1 MRGKREAKIYMPA
14 NYEKSNKLIT
24 GKSNMTL
31 SEQKTIAYALRKL
44 RDVQV
49 ARPNHRFTDEEMRMG
64 IKVEMSPREFVREV
78 FKGKNATS
86 IGKVLSTI
94 AAGLHSSTILLE
106 TEEGNP
112 DNWKTYS
119 FIKTCEYKDGVFS
132 ITFHEEASVYLV
144 NLQDHGN
151 FTLLDYN
158 VVSELDS
165 SYAVRVY
172 EYIEKEY
179 RRQVARDKSLKTV
192 EFYVDMVEFKTSIGV
207 IDPDNHKVK
216 ELLNAYPAPSSVRYD
231 YKERIEL
238 MEKLADIDRNMNTT
252 TKLQR
257 RQACKYNKFY
267 ELRRNVLEVAKNQIN
282 SVDFYNLAFDYEAVC
297 APGGKRVVGIH
308 FTIYNKKDY
317 HAVKE
322 SYEQMELPLE
332 NVNRA
337 GSVDGVENVNRNV
350 RAGSVGHV
358 ENVDGVESVD
368 CIAGAGSV
376 RNVENVEGMENVNR
390 AGKVNY
396 TGKAKHVEKV
406 NRAESADVAVGEPE
420 VIGIGRSYQ
429 SVESLAAI
437 LDGIGVTEYL
447 KTYERYPCRIDGMK
461 MNEVSL
467 LKDITRTLIEEIFD
481 LAVKQKTIQNIIC
494 AADYQQV
501 RIVDNL
507 LYVKKMYDKGMEI
520 DNLEGY
526 LTAAVKEDYA
536 ASEGIEMKSAKRSP
550 RKRAGAFE
558 RRQYNMEELES
569 ELLKCKG

>member
-1 MRGKREAKIYMPA
+1 MRGKRETKIYMPA

-49 ARPNHRFTDEEMRMG
+49 MRPDHRFTEEEMRMG

-112 DNWKTYS
+112 ENWKTYS
-119 FIKTCEYKDGVFS
+119 FIKTCEYKDGIFS

-179 RRQVARDKSLKTV
+179 RRQIARDKSLKTV

-216 ELLNAYPAPSSVRYD
+216 ELLNAYPAPSNVRYN

-267 ELRRNVLEVAKNQIN
+267 ELRRNVLEVAKSQIN

-317 HAVKE
+317 NEAKE
-322 SYEQMELPLE
+322 SYEQIELPLGIEDHVETVDNGEAAGGADRVETLDGMGTSGRVRSVNTAALVE
-332 NVNRA
+332 NADSVETMDGA
-337 GSVDGVENVNRNV
+337 GFAKSVD
-350 RAGSVGHV
+350 
-358 ENVDGVESVD
+358 NVDFVEK
-368 CIAGAGSV
+368 ARA
-376 RNVENVEGMENVNR
+376 MENMTESEVV
-390 AGKVNY
+390 GVPY
-396 TGKAKHVEKV
+396 EYQTIEHV
-406 NRAESADVAVGEPE
+406 AAVIDGL
-420 VIGIGRSYQ
+420 GI
-429 SVESLAAI
+429 EA
-437 LDGIGVTEYL
+437 YL
-447 KTYERYPCRIDGMK
+447 KTYHQYPCKVDCMK
-461 MNEVSL
+461 KNEVTL
-467 LKDITRTLIEEIFD
+467 LKDVTRTLIEEIFD
-481 LAVKQKTIQNIIC
+481 LAVKQKTIQNIIT
-494 AADYQQV
+494 AAEYQQI

-507 LYVKKMYDKGMEI
+507 LYVKKMHDKGMEI

-526 LTAAVKEDYA
+526 LTAAMKEDYA
-536 ASEGIEMKSAKRSP
+536 ASEGIGMKGTKNSNKNAAK
-550 RKRAGAFE
+550 KAGAFS
-558 RRQYNMEELES
+558 RRHYNMEELES

>member
-1 MRGKREAKIYMPA
+1 MPA

-49 ARPNHRFTDEEMRMG
+49 MRPDHRFTEEEMRMG

-112 DNWKTYS
+112 ENWKTYS
-119 FIKTCEYKDGVFS
+119 FIKTCEYKDGIFS

-179 RRQVARDKSLKTV
+179 RRQIARDKSLKTV

-216 ELLNAYPAPSSVRYD
+216 ELLNAYPAPSNVRYN

-267 ELRRNVLEVAKNQIN
+267 ELRRNVLEVAKSQIN

-317 HAVKE
+317 NEAKE
-322 SYEQMELPLE
+322 SYEQIELPLGIEDHVETVDNGEATGGADRVETLDGMGTSGRVRSVNTAALVE
-332 NVNRA
+332 NADSVETMDGA
-337 GSVDGVENVNRNV
+337 GFAKSVD
-350 RAGSVGHV
+350 
-358 ENVDGVESVD
+358 NVDFVEK
-368 CIAGAGSV
+368 ARA
-376 RNVENVEGMENVNR
+376 MENMTESEVV
-390 AGKVNY
+390 GVPY
-396 TGKAKHVEKV
+396 EYQTIEHV
-406 NRAESADVAVGEPE
+406 AAVIDGL
-420 VIGIGRSYQ
+420 GI
-429 SVESLAAI
+429 EA
-437 LDGIGVTEYL
+437 YL
-447 KTYERYPCRIDGMK
+447 KTYHQYPCKVDCMK
-461 MNEVSL
+461 KNEVTL
-467 LKDITRTLIEEIFD
+467 LKDVTRTLIEEIFD
-481 LAVKQKTIQNIIC
+481 LAVKQKTIQNIIT
-494 AADYQQV
+494 AAEYQQI

-507 LYVKKMYDKGMEI
+507 LYVKKMHDKGMEI

-526 LTAAVKEDYA
+526 LTAAMKEDYA
-536 ASEGIEMKSAKRSP
+536 ASEGIGMKGTKNSNKNAAK
-550 RKRAGAFE
+550 KAGAFS
-558 RRQYNMEELES
+558 RRHYNMEELES

>member
-1 MRGKREAKIYMPA
+1 MKGKKETKIYMPA

-31 SEQKTIAYALRKL
+31 SEQKTVAYALRKL

-49 ARPNHRFTDEEMRMG
+49 LRPDHRFTEEEMRMG
-64 IKVEMSPREFVREV
+64 IKVEMSPKEFVREV

-106 TEEGNP
+106 TEEGNS

-119 FIKTCEYKDGVFS
+119 FIKTCEYKDGIFS
-132 ITFHEEASVYLV
+132 ITFHEEASAYLV
-144 NLQDHGN
+144 NLQDYGN

-165 SYAVRVY
+165 SHAVRVY

-179 RRQVARDKSLKTV
+179 RKQIARDRSLKKI

-216 ELLNAYPAPSSVRYD
+216 ELLNAYPAPSNIRYN

-267 ELRRNVLEVAKNQIN
+267 EFRRNVLDIAKNQIN
-282 SVDFYNLAFDYEAVC
+282 SIDFYNLAFDYEPVC
-297 APGGKRVVGIH
+297 APGGKRVVGIR
-308 FTIYNKKDY
+308 FTIYDKKDY
-317 HAVKE
+317 KTEKE
-322 SYEQMELPLE
+322 NYEQMELPLGAAPAE
-332 NVNRA
+332 TVACAAIIDHAETAGERKVMDETETMAGDAETA
-337 GSVDGVENVNRNV
+337 GSIVPEVVGVTYGQQSAE
-350 RAGSVGHV
+350 
-358 ENVDGVESVD
+358 E
-368 CIAGAGSV
+368 IAGII
-376 RNVENVEGMENVNR
+376 
-390 AGKVNY
+390 
-396 TGKAKHVEKV
+396 
-406 NRAESADVAVGEPE
+406 ESIGAD
-420 VIGIGRSYQ
+420 
-429 SVESLAAI
+429 
-437 LDGIGVTEYL
+437 TYL
-447 KTYERYPCRIDGMK
+447 KTYDQYPCEVDSMK
-461 MNEVSL
+461 KNEVTIF
-467 LKDITRTLIEEIFD
+467 KDIIRTLIEEVFD

-494 AADYQQV
+494 AGEYSLV
-501 RIVDNL
+501 RIVDNI
-507 LYVKKMYDKGMEI
+507 LYVKKMNEKSMAI

-536 ASEGIEMKSAKRSP
+536 ASERVRLEADRNSA
-550 RKRAGAFE
+550 RKKMNPFE
-558 RRQYNMEELES
+558 RRRYNMEQLEE
-569 ELLKCKG
+569 ELLKSQG

>member
-1 MRGKREAKIYMPA
+1 MMRGKREAKIYMPA

-49 ARPNHRFTDEEMRMG
+49 ARPDHRFTEEEMRMG

-216 ELLNAYPAPSSVRYD
+216 ELLNAYPAPSNVRYD

-257 RQACKYNKFY
+257 RQACKSNKFY
-267 ELRRNVLEVAKNQIN
+267 ELRRNVLEVAKSQIN
-282 SVDFYNLAFDYEAVC
+282 SVDFYNLSFDYEAVC

-308 FTIYNKKDY
+308 FTIYDKKDY
-317 HAVKE
+317 QAAKE
-322 SYEQMELPLE
+322 GYEQMELPL
-332 NVNRA
+332 
-337 GSVDGVENVNRNV
+337 G
-350 RAGSVGHV
+350 
-358 ENVDGVESVD
+358 NVD
-368 CIAGAGSV
+368 
-376 RNVENVEGMENVNR
+376 
-390 AGKVNY
+390 
-396 TGKAKHVEKV
+396 
-406 NRAESADVAVGEPE
+406 RAEGDGANVGGPE
-420 VIGIGRSYQ
+420 VVGSGRDCQ
-429 SVESLAAI
+429 SVESLAAV
-437 LDGIGVTEYL
+437 LNGIGVAEYL
-447 KTYERYPCRIDGMK
+447 KTYERYPCTIDGMK

-467 LKDITRTLIEEIFD
+467 LKDIVRTLIEEIFD

-494 AADYQQV
+494 AAEYQQV
-501 RIVDNL
+501 RIVENL
-507 LYVKKMYDKGMEI
+507 LYVKKMHDKGMAI

-536 ASEGIEMKSAKRSP
+536 ASERIGMKSSKGSAG
-550 RKRAGAFE
+550 KRAGSFE

-569 ELLKCKG
+569 ELLKCKGV

>member
-1 MRGKREAKIYMPA
+1 MKGKKEAKIYMPA

-31 SEQKTIAYALRKL
+31 SEQKTVAYALRKL

-49 ARPNHRFTDEEMRMG
+49 LRPDHRFTEEEMRMG
-64 IKVEMSPREFVREV
+64 IKVEMSPREFVSEV

-94 AAGLHSSTILLE
+94 ATGLHSSTILLE
-106 TEEGNP
+106 SEEGNT

-132 ITFHEEASVYLV
+132 ITFHEEASAYLV

-165 SYAVRVY
+165 SHAVRVY

-179 RRQVARDKSLKTV
+179 RKQIARDKSLKKI

-216 ELLNAYPAPSSVRYD
+216 ELLNAYPAPSNTRYD
-231 YKERIEL
+231 YRERIEL

-267 ELRRNVLEVAKNQIN
+267 EFRRNVLDIAKNQIN
-282 SVDFYNLAFDYEAVC
+282 SIDFYNLAFDYEPVC
-297 APGGKRVVGIH
+297 APGGKRVVGIR
-308 FTIYNKKDY
+308 FTIYDKKDY
-317 HAVKE
+317 KAEKE
-322 SYEQMELPLE
+322 NYEQMELPLGTVG
-332 NVNRA
+332 NVEIVNHA
-337 GSVDGVENVNRNV
+337 ETMGHAAIVNHAETVD
-350 RAGSVGHV
+350 HV
-358 ENVDGVESVD
+358 ETVDSAETVNQVDNAGTVTEVVGVTYGQHSMEEIGSMIES
-368 CIAGAGSV
+368 
-376 RNVENVEGMENVNR
+376 
-390 AGKVNY
+390 
-396 TGKAKHVEKV
+396 
-406 NRAESADVAVGEPE
+406 
-420 VIGIGRSYQ
+420 
-429 SVESLAAI
+429 
-437 LDGIGVTEYL
+437 IGVDAYL
-447 KTYERYPCRIDGMK
+447 KSYYQYPCKVDSMK
-461 MNEVSL
+461 KNEVTL
-467 LKDITRTLIEEIFD
+467 LKDITRTLIEEVFD

-494 AADYQQV
+494 AADYNQV
-501 RIVDNL
+501 RIVDNI

-520 DNLEGY
+520 DNPEGY

-536 ASEGIEMKSAKRSP
+536 ASEGMRLKSGKNSARQKKSQ
-550 RKRAGAFE
+550 FE
-558 RRQYNMEELES
+558 RRQYNMEELEE
-569 ELLKCKG
+569 ELLKSRG

>member
-1 MRGKREAKIYMPA
+1 MKGKKETKIYMPA

-31 SEQKTIAYALRKL
+31 SEQKTVAYALRKL

-49 ARPNHRFTDEEMRMG
+49 LRPDHRFTEEEMRMG

-94 AAGLHSSTILLE
+94 ATGLHSSTILLE
-106 TEEGNP
+106 SEEGNS

-132 ITFHEEASVYLV
+132 ITFHEEASAYLV

-165 SYAVRVY
+165 SHAVRVY

-179 RRQVARDKSLKTV
+179 RKQIARDRSLKKI

-216 ELLNAYPAPSSVRYD
+216 ELLNAYPAPSNIRYD

-267 ELRRNVLEVAKNQIN
+267 EFRRNVLDIAKNQIN
-282 SVDFYNLAFDYEAVC
+282 SIDFYNLAFDYEPVC
-297 APGGKRVVGIH
+297 APGGKRVVGIR
-308 FTIYNKKDY
+308 FTIYDKKDY
-317 HAVKE
+317 KAEKE
-322 SYEQMELPLE
+322 NYEQMELPLGT
-332 NVNRA
+332 A
-337 GSVDGVENVNRNV
+337 SVENVSNLQTADTETGDNV
-350 RAGSVGHV
+350 EIVEGAGDMNPTENMIHARKAGDKEIMDDVDYVENIGSVSEVVGV
-358 ENVDGVESVD
+358 TYDQQSAEEIGNVIES
-368 CIAGAGSV
+368 
-376 RNVENVEGMENVNR
+376 
-390 AGKVNY
+390 
-396 TGKAKHVEKV
+396 
-406 NRAESADVAVGEPE
+406 
-420 VIGIGRSYQ
+420 
-429 SVESLAAI
+429 
-437 LDGIGVTEYL
+437 IGVDTYL
-447 KTYERYPCRIDGMK
+447 KTYYQYPCKVDSVNK
-461 MNEVSL
+461 NDVTL
-467 LKDITRTLIEEIFD
+467 LKDIIRTLIEEVFD

-494 AADYQQV
+494 AAEYDLV
-501 RIVDNL
+501 RIVDNI
-507 LYVKKMYDKGMEI
+507 LYVKKMYEKGMEI

-536 ASEGIEMKSAKRSP
+536 ASEGTRLKSGKTSAAQKTSQ
-550 RKRAGAFE
+550 FE
-558 RRQYNMEELES
+558 RRHYNMEQLEKQ
-569 ELLKCKG
+569 LLKSQ

>member
-1 MRGKREAKIYMPA
+1 MPA

-49 ARPNHRFTDEEMRMG
+49 MRPDHRFTEEEMRMG

-112 DNWKTYS
+112 ENWKTYS
-119 FIKTCEYKDGVFS
+119 FIKTCEYKDGIFS

-179 RRQVARDKSLKTV
+179 RRQIARDKSLKTV

-216 ELLNAYPAPSSVRYD
+216 ELLNAYPAPSNVRYN

-267 ELRRNVLEVAKNQIN
+267 ELRRNVLEVAKSQIN

-317 HAVKE
+317 NEAKE
-322 SYEQMELPLE
+322 SYEQIELPLGIEDHVETVDNGEAAGGADRVETLDGMGTSGRVRSVNTAALVE
-332 NVNRA
+332 NADSVETMDGA
-337 GSVDGVENVNRNV
+337 GFAKSVD
-350 RAGSVGHV
+350 
-358 ENVDGVESVD
+358 NVDFVEK
-368 CIAGAGSV
+368 ARA
-376 RNVENVEGMENVNR
+376 MENMTESEVV
-390 AGKVNY
+390 GVPY
-396 TGKAKHVEKV
+396 EYQTIEHV
-406 NRAESADVAVGEPE
+406 AAVIDGL
-420 VIGIGRSYQ
+420 GI
-429 SVESLAAI
+429 EA
-437 LDGIGVTEYL
+437 YL
-447 KTYERYPCRIDGMK
+447 KTYHQYPCKVDCMK
-461 MNEVSL
+461 KNEVTL
-467 LKDITRTLIEEIFD
+467 LKDVTRTLIEEIFD
-481 LAVKQKTIQNIIC
+481 LAVKQKTIQNIIT
-494 AADYQQV
+494 AAEYQQI

-507 LYVKKMYDKGMEI
+507 LYVKKMHDKGMEI

-526 LTAAVKEDYA
+526 LTAAMKEDYA
-536 ASEGIEMKSAKRSP
+536 ASEGIGMKGTKNSNKNAAK
-550 RKRAGAFE
+550 KAGAFS
-558 RRQYNMEELES
+558 RRHYNMEELES

>member
-49 ARPNHRFTDEEMRMG
+49 ARPDHRFTEEEMRMG

-94 AAGLHSSTILLE
+94 ASGLHSSTILLE

-179 RRQVARDKSLKTV
+179 RRQIARDKSLKTV

-282 SVDFYNLAFDYEAVC
+282 SVDFYNLSFDYEAVC

-317 HAVKE
+317 QAAKE
-322 SYEQMELPLE
+322 GYEQMELPLE
-332 NVNRA
+332 NVNC
-337 GSVDGVENVNRNV
+337 
-350 RAGSVGHV
+350 
-358 ENVDGVESVD
+358 VES
-368 CIAGAGSV
+368 AG
-376 RNVENVEGMENVNR
+376 
-390 AGKVNY
+390 
-396 TGKAKHVEKV
+396 
-406 NRAESADVAVGEPE
+406 VAVGEPE
-420 VIGIGRSYQ
+420 VVGTGRACQ
-429 SVESLAAI
+429 PVESLAAV
-437 LDGIGVTEYL
+437 LNGIGVAEYL
-447 KTYERYPCRIDGMK
+447 KTYEQYPCRIDGTK

-494 AADYQQV
+494 AAEYQQV

-507 LYVKKMYDKGMEI
+507 LYVKKMYDKGMAI

-526 LTAAVKEDYA
+526 LTAAVKADYA
-536 ASEGIEMKSAKRSP
+536 ASEGIEMKSVK
-550 RKRAGAFE
+550 KNMGKKAGSFE

>member
-1 MRGKREAKIYMPA
+1 MMMRGKREAKIYMPA

-49 ARPNHRFTDEEMRMG
+49 ARPDHRFTEEEMRMG

-216 ELLNAYPAPSSVRYD
+216 ELLNAYPAPSNVRYD

-267 ELRRNVLEVAKNQIN
+267 ELRRNVLEVAKSQIN
-282 SVDFYNLAFDYEAVC
+282 SVDFYNLSFDYEAVC

-308 FTIYNKKDY
+308 FTIYDKKDY
-317 HAVKE
+317 QAAKE
-322 SYEQMELPLE
+322 GYEQMELPL
-332 NVNRA
+332 
-337 GSVDGVENVNRNV
+337 G
-350 RAGSVGHV
+350 
-358 ENVDGVESVD
+358 NVD
-368 CIAGAGSV
+368 
-376 RNVENVEGMENVNR
+376 
-390 AGKVNY
+390 
-396 TGKAKHVEKV
+396 
-406 NRAESADVAVGEPE
+406 RAEGDGANVGGTE
-420 VIGIGRSYQ
+420 VVGSGRDCQ
-429 SVESLAAI
+429 SVESLAAV
-437 LDGIGVTEYL
+437 LNGIGVAEYL
-447 KTYERYPCRIDGMK
+447 KTYERYPCTIDGMK

-467 LKDITRTLIEEIFD
+467 LKDIARTLIEEIFD

-494 AADYQQV
+494 AAEYQQV
-501 RIVDNL
+501 RIVENL
-507 LYVKKMYDKGMEI
+507 LYVKKMHDKGMAI

-536 ASEGIEMKSAKRSP
+536 ASERIEMKSVKGSIG
-550 RKRAGAFE
+550 RKKAGAFE

-569 ELLKCKG
+569 ELLKCKEL

>member
-1 MRGKREAKIYMPA
+1 MRGKRETKIYMPA

-49 ARPNHRFTDEEMRMG
+49 MRPDHRFTEEEMRMG
-64 IKVEMSPREFVREV
+64 IKVEMSPKEFVREV

-112 DNWKTYS
+112 ENWKTYS
-119 FIKTCEYKDGVFS
+119 FIKTCEYKDGIFS

-179 RRQVARDKSLKTV
+179 RRQIARDKSLKTV

-216 ELLNAYPAPSSVRYD
+216 ELLNAYPAPSNVRYN

-317 HAVKE
+317 NEAKG
-322 SYEQMELPLE
+322 SYEQIELPLGIE
-332 NVNRA
+332 EH
-337 GSVDGVENVNRNV
+337 VENVNSV
-350 RAGSVGHV
+350 EAMDGIGSVKSV
-358 ENVDGVESVD
+358 ENVDFVEK
-368 CIAGAGSV
+368 ARA
-376 RNVENVEGMENVNR
+376 MENMTESEVV
-390 AGKVNY
+390 GVPY
-396 TGKAKHVEKV
+396 EYQTIEHV
-406 NRAESADVAVGEPE
+406 AAVMDGL
-420 VIGIGRSYQ
+420 GI
-429 SVESLAAI
+429 EA
-437 LDGIGVTEYL
+437 YL
-447 KTYERYPCRIDGMK
+447 KTYHQYPCRVDCMK
-461 MNEVSL
+461 KNEVTL
-467 LKDITRTLIEEIFD
+467 LKDVTRTLIEEIFD
-481 LAVKQKTIQNIIC
+481 LAVKQKTIQNIIT
-494 AADYQQV
+494 AAEYQQI

-507 LYVKKMYDKGMEI
+507 LYVKKMHDRGMEI

-536 ASEGIEMKSAKRSP
+536 ASEGIGMKGAKNS
-550 RKRAGAFE
+550 KKNAAKKAGAFSG
-558 RRQYNMEELES
+558 RHYNMEELES